1 MLRIYFADFPYT
13 TLIYASETAHL
24 GHLMRF
30 KYGRYRGLVMKSRVW
45 LFKAGSGYRGYSKKD
60 CHTL

>member
-30 KYGRYRGLVMKSRVW
+30 KYGHYRGLVTKIRAW
-45 LFKAGSGYRGYSKKD
+45 LFKVGPGYQGYPKNWD
-60 CHTL
+60 TL